1 MGTVFNPATEERVL
15 LRAYHVFGRNELSA
29 DTRIPSPDVSS
40 LHAVVRW
47 RAQAWTIADFSR
59 NGTFDEGEALPPGQ
73 WRPLREGQLLRFGS
87 SPRSVWQVCELSPPT
102 TSLIPLEPHRA
113 ALPLTRSQVL
123 PSLEDPALAIFQ
135 DAAGGWVLDRD
146 GEMRT
151 LAHGDA
157 VNVHG
162 VTYRLMVTERADE
175 TAEGADAALHGPL
188 HLVFDVSA
196 DEEHVRLQ
204 LRHGSRLIELGER
217 SHHYCLVTLAR
228 QRVEDARSGVPS
240 SLQGWC
246 DCDELAAR
254 LGIDVAYL
262 NIQIHRAR
270 QQLMASAPAAAQL
283 CQLVERRRGSLRL
296 GELSFEI
303 GQGSRLR
310 DRYRPVL
317 AASRPELTAR
327 PPVACT

>member
-15 LRAYHVFGRNELSA
+15 LRAYHVFGRNELRA
-29 DTRIPSPDVSS
+29 DTRIGSADVSS

-47 RAQAWTIADFSR
+47 RARAWSIADFSR
-59 NGTFDEGEALPPGQ
+59 NGTFVDGEALPPGQ
-73 WRPLREGQLLRFGS
+73 WRALREGQLLRFGS
-87 SPRSVWQVCELSPPT
+87 SPRSVWHVGDLSPPA
-102 TSLIPLEPHRA
+102 TSLIPVDPHHA
-113 ALPLTRSQVL
+113 PLPLTRSQVL
-123 PSLEDPALAIFQ
+123 PNLEDPALAIFQ

-162 VTYRLMVTERADE
+162 VTYRFMVAERADE
-175 TAEGADAALHGPL
+175 TAEGADAALHSPL

-204 LRHGSRLIELGER
+204 LRQGTRLIELGER

-228 QRVEDARSGVPS
+228 QRVEDARSGVSS
-240 SLQGWC
+240 SLQGWR
-246 DCDELAAR
+246 DCDELAAM

-283 CQLVERRRGSLRL
+283 CQLVERRRGGLRL

-303 GQGSRLR
+303 RQGSQIR
-310 DRYRPVL
+310 DRYRP
-317 AASRPELTAR
+317 APASSRQEVAAR

>member
-1 MGTVFNPATEERVL
+1 MGTVFNSATEERVL

-113 ALPLTRSQVL
+113 ALALTRSQVL